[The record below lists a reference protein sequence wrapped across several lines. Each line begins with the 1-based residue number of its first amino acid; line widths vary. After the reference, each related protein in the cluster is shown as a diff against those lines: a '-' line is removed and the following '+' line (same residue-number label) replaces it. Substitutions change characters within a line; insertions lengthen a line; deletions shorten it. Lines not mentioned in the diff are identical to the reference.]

1 MVLAVL
7 EFLEFR
13 NFRNF
18 WNFQKSKTMALA
30 VLEFLKFSDTM
41 VLPWFSPFWNF
52 LEFWN
57 LVLLFIL
64 IHTLSLNVKQ
74 IAVMIASLQV
84 AWLQV
89 AATEKHF

>member
-7 EFLEFR
+7 EF
-13 NFRNF
+13 
-18 WNFQKSKTMALA
+18 
-30 VLEFLKFSDTM
+30 
-41 VLPWFSPFWNF
+41 F

-84 AWLQV
+84 CGCRLQPQRSIS
-89 AATEKHF
+89 ERFLCF

>member
-7 EFLEFR
+7 EFLEF
-13 NFRNF
+13 
-18 WNFQKSKTMALA
+18 
-30 VLEFLKFSDTM
+30 LEFSKIQHHGRRFG
-41 VLPWFSPFWNF
+41 N
-52 LEFWN
+52 FWN

>member
-1 MVLAVL
+1 MGLAVL
-7 EFLEFR
+7 DL
-13 NFRNF
+13 
-18 WNFQKSKTMALA
+18 
-30 VLEFLKFSDTM
+30 
-41 VLPWFSPFWNF
+41 

-84 AWLQV
+84 RGCRLQPQRSISERFHASEICIHMV
-89 AATEKHF
+89 LCRWSQCQYSDMV